1 MGRRPRRLLRGVLM
15 LSNLSEEQAL
25 QQLEQLMLPRIEAV
39 QRGEISFKSFKEI
52 IAEARNEAAVS

>member
-1 MGRRPRRLLRGVLM
+1 MV
-15 LSNLSEEQAL
+15 SNLSEEQAL